1 MPRRYRR
8 ATSKSSTETSTL
20 LNRVLDR
27 AFSSAN
33 PSRQR
38 ASDWNRHPNNS
49 DINVMYMVKR
59 NVFVVHYR
67 NGSPHRSTAWIG

>member
-1 MPRRYRR
+1 MPRYRR

-33 PSRQR
+33 SSRHR
-38 ASDWNRHPNNS
+38 VEELEATSPLLRH
-49 DINVMYMVKR
+49 
-59 NVFVVHYR
+59 
-67 NGSPHRSTAWIG
+67 